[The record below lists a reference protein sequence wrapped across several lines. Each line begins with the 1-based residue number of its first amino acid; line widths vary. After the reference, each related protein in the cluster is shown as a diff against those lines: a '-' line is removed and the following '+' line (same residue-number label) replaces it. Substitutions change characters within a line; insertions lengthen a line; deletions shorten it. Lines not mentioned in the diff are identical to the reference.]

1 MWEFSGLACKTHI
14 AHIAHIARSPGS
26 VEVQRVPADEVEDAG
41 SYVSDFFFSMVRP
54 TGPGGSR
61 FSMVRPTGLRG
72 RGRVFSM
79 VRPTGPGGVS
89 E

>member
-41 SYVSDFFFSMVRP
+41 SYVSDFFFNGSP
-54 TGPGGSR
+54 NGPGGESL
-61 FSMVRPTGLRG
+61 FN
-72 RGRVFSM
+72 
-79 VRPTGPGGVS
+79 GPPNGSAG
-89 E
+89 

>member
-14 AHIAHIARSPGS
+14 AHVAHIARSPGS

-41 SYVSDFFFSMVRP
+41 SYVSDFFFQWFGERARE
-54 TGPGGSR
+54 GFR

-72 RGRVFSM
+72 RGRFFFNGS
-79 VRPTGPGGVS
+79 PNGSAG
-89 E
+89 